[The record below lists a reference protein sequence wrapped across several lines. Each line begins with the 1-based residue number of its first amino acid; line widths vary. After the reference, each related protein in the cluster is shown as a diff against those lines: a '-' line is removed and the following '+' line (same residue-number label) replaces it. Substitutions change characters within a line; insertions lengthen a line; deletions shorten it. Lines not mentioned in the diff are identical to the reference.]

1 VEVLPEAGCAG
12 NAVGTLVPKLEEED
26 SSPERNYGSDA
37 WLVERESAA
46 QAGEET
52 DSESASAGG
61 ELGEMVYV
69 EEEEGS
75 SQLVQAEAEVEA
87 EEDRIVCD

>member
-1 VEVLPEAGCAG
+1 MLPEAGCAES
-12 NAVGTLVPKLEEED
+12 AVDTLVPKLEEED
-26 SSPERNYGSDA
+26 SSPERNYESDA
-37 WLVERESAA
+37 WLVEKESAPEP
-46 QAGEET
+46 GEEP

-75 SQLVQAEAEVEA
+75 SQPVQAEVEA
-87 EEDRIVCD
+87 EVEEDRIVCD